1 MAEETQRV
9 NGVSRDL
16 MKRNHFSNEREEA
29 AADDNDDDGGEVE
42 LSLGLSMNGRF
53 GVDPSSK
60 KLRRSSSVSN
70 LFLVGAAAAAGGGG
84 SVQAREEAREGHAS
98 LGRTCSLPAE
108 TEEWRRSREIQSARC
123 MEARKKRMEK
133 LKNVRVGKEVQQYE
147 NNNNS
152 SEEEDA
158 AVNGNVNN
166 NCFHEN
172 LNFVQSSPQGSIGS
186 SGGSAGGSSS
196 GVGVPN
202 FQTQL
207 MIGGG
212 RHNNPPEQGAG
223 PAARGGGRQNNPPEQ
238 GAVPAARGGGNDEL
252 VKNALLDMPYVST
265 RGFAP
270 HFNKIEGF
278 LYRYKKGEEVKIVCV
293 CHGLFLSPA
302 EFVKHGGGGDVA
314 QPLKHIVVN
323 PFPLF

>member
-9 NGVSRDL
+9 DGVSRDL
-16 MKRNHFSNEREEA
+16 MKRNHFSNQRNEAA
-29 AADDNDDDGGEVE
+29 AADDNDDDDGGEVE

-70 LFLVGAAAAAGGGG
+70 LFLVGAAAGGGGG
-84 SVQAREEAREGHAS
+84 SVQARGEAREGHAP

-147 NNNNS
+147 SNNNS
-152 SEEEDA
+152 SSEEDA
-158 AVNGNVNN
+158 AVNNN
-166 NCFHEN
+166 NCFREN
-172 LNFVQSSPQGSIGS
+172 LNFVQSSSQGSIGS

-196 GVGVPN
+196 GVPN

-212 RHNNPPEQGAG
+212 RQNNPAEQGAW

-238 GAVPAARGGGNDEL
+238 GAVPAAARGGGNDEL

>member
-1 MAEETQRV
+1 MAEQTQRV
-9 NGVSRDL
+9 DGVSRDL
-16 MKRNHFSNEREEA
+16 MKRNHFSNERDEAA

-70 LFLVGAAAAAGGGG
+70 LFLVGGGAGG
-84 SVQAREEAREGHAS
+84 SVQARGDAREGHAP

-133 LKNVRVGKEVQQYE
+133 LKNVRVGKEVQYE
-147 NNNNS
+147 NS
-152 SEEEDA
+152 SEEDA

-166 NCFHEN
+166 NCFREN

-186 SGGSAGGSSS
+186 SSGGSAGGSSS
-196 GVGVPN
+196 GVPN

-212 RHNNPPEQGAG
+212 RQNNPPEQGAG
-223 PAARGGGRQNNPPEQ
+223 PGARGGGRQNNPPEQ
-238 GAVPAARGGGNDEL
+238 GAVPAAARGGGNDEL